1 MEWVK
6 AEGSHYEIGRRCGEV
21 LAETIKR
28 CMAAR
33 KVPEAYCT
41 AAHDEIRAKVETNV
55 RREAPELLEELRGVA
70 DGSGIS
76 YDNILTLNCISQMW
90 DADNVASRLCERACT
105 GVGFCDTPDGVII
118 GKNNDGGSESWD
130 DVPHW
135 FTYPSG
141 RRALF
146 ISWPGTVW
154 AWCWV
159 NDAGLCC
166 NGSSVSSAGF
176 NRDGI
181 PSQMLT
187 RLMLER
193 CETVAEAV
201 ELMREVPIMSGAVAL
216 TLGDAHGNLVAVEQ
230 DVDCQALRYPEQ
242 GAVFTTNFFATPQ
255 LADRCTAE
263 PRYVANARDRFENL
277 KRLTRQV
284 EHTVEG
290 MKQILR
296 DHTQPGGI
304 CQHTSILPTYNSF
317 IMLARQRAL
326 LITDGRPCEN
336 EYQRLELD
344 APPM

>member
-1 MEWVK
+1 MEYVK
-6 AEGSHYEIGRRCGEV
+6 AEGSHYEIGRLCGEALV
-21 LAETIKR
+21 ETIKR

-33 KVPEAYCT
+33 NIPDSYST
-41 AAHDEIRAKVETNV
+41 AAHDEIRAKVEANV
-55 RREAPELLEELRGVA
+55 RREAPELLEELQGVA
-70 DGSGIS
+70 DGSEIP
-76 YDNILTLNCISQMW
+76 YDDILTLNCLSQMSET
-90 DADNVASRLCERACT
+90 DSVVSRLRERGCT
-105 GVGFCDTPDGVII
+105 GVGFCDAPEGVLI

-135 FTYPSG
+135 ISFPNG

-166 NGSSVSSAGF
+166 NGSSVSSDGF
-176 NRDGI
+176 NADGI
-181 PSQMLT
+181 PSQMIT

-193 CETVAEAV
+193 CANVPEALA
-201 ELMREVPIMSGAVAL
+201 LMREVPIMSGAAAL
-216 TLGDAHGNLVAVEQ
+216 TLGDGQGNLIAVEQ
-230 DVDCQALRYPEQ
+230 DVDRQALRHPEQ
-242 GAVFTTNFFATPQ
+242 GAVFTTNFFATPE

-263 PRYVANARDRFENL
+263 PKYIENARDRFENL

-284 EHTVEG
+284 EHTIEG

-296 DHTQPGGI
+296 DHTEPGGI
-304 CQHTSILPTYNSF
+304 CQHTPLLPTYNSF
-317 IMLARQRAL
+317 IMLARERAM
-326 LITDGRPCEN
+326 LITDGRPCEK